1 MVEKIS
7 FTAKMKTL
15 LLARPDHSI
24 RLYENLR
31 KYPDLDI
38 KFHTFSAFKKDSWLS
53 QWKSYVNTVD
63 SEAEISYAFT
73 IFHRLLYFLHQ
84 HFFFD
89 YYNLENQVSEY
100 FYSKILQK
108 YTHSEIDIVHYW
120 SVYCHKSI
128 REFQR
133 INPHTKCLADV
144 YAAHPDYM
152 HNILAPEYEKHGLP
166 FENSY
171 FVRSRERD
179 LASLEGVENMV
190 VPSEYMAEMYR
201 HYYPK
206 ANVFVVN
213 YGLTNISKSDICIKD
228 DDISSKILKMVFVG
242 KISIEKGCIY
252 LLEAMKKLPN
262 TEFHLDI
269 IGDIEH
275 NQKAVFNPYFN
286 LLNVRFVG
294 QLPQNRIL
302 EILPEYHLFVLP
314 SLTDAYSLAVSEA
327 LSCKV
332 PVIVTENV
340 GNKDDIR
347 KFIIGD
353 VCEAQNVDALI
364 HSILKL
370 QDSAYRQFLR
380 ANIDNFIK
388 ENETKNYSSKVLKI
402 YQDLKEE
409 PCTFAS

>member
-1 MVEKIS
+1 
-7 FTAKMKTL
+7 MKTL

-31 KYPDLDI
+31 QYPDLDI
-38 KFHTFSAFKKDSWLS
+38 KFHTFNVFKKDSWLS

-63 SEAEISYAFT
+63 SEADISYAFT
-73 IFHRLLYFLHQ
+73 VFHRLLYLLHQ

-100 FYSKILQK
+100 FYRKILQK
-108 YTHSEIDIVHYW
+108 YSDSDIDIIHYW
-120 SVYCHKSI
+120 SVYCHQSI
-128 REFQR
+128 REFQS
-133 INPHTKCLADV
+133 INPQTKCLADV

-152 HNILAPEYEKHGLP
+152 RNILVPEYEKHSLP
-166 FENSY
+166 FGNSY
-171 FVRSRERD
+171 FVRGRERD
-179 LASLEGVENMV
+179 LASLEGVENMI
-190 VPSEYMAEMYR
+190 VPSKYMAEMYR
-201 HYYPK
+201 QYYPK
-206 ANVFVVN
+206 ANIFVAS
-213 YGLTNISKSDICIKD
+213 YGLSNSLKSNAYIQNKVKNEKKLRI
-228 DDISSKILKMVFVG
+228 VFVG

-252 LLEAMKKLPN
+252 LLEAMKKMSD
-262 TEFHLDI
+262 TELHLDI
-269 IGDIEH
+269 IGDIES
-275 NQKAVFNPYFN
+275 NQKAVFNPYFD
-286 LLNVRFVG
+286 LPNVRFVG

-327 LSCKV
+327 LACKV

-364 HSILKL
+364 DSILKYR
-370 QDSAYRQFLR
+370 DEEYRQFLR
-380 ANIDNFIK
+380 ANIDNFIQ
-388 ENETKNYSSKVLKI
+388 ENEANNYSSKVLKI
-402 YQDLKEE
+402 YQELKEQSRI
-409 PCTFAS
+409 FVS

>member
-1 MVEKIS
+1 MN
-7 FTAKMKTL
+7 TL

-31 KYPDLDI
+31 QYPDLNI

-63 SEAEISYAFT
+63 SEVDISYSFT
-73 IFHRLLYFLHQ
+73 VFHRLLYFLHQ

-100 FYSKILQK
+100 FYRKILQK
-108 YTHSEIDIVHYW
+108 YTHSEIDIIHYW
-120 SVYCHKSI
+120 SVYCYQSV

-133 INPHTKCLADV
+133 INPQTKCLADV
-144 YAAHPDYM
+144 YAAHPDRVR
-152 HNILAPEYEKHGLP
+152 NILAPEYEKHGLP

-190 VPSEYMAEMYR
+190 VPSEYMAEIYR
-201 HYYPK
+201 QYYPK
-206 ANVFVVN
+206 ANVFVAS
-213 YGLTNISKSDICIKD
+213 YGLPNSSKSNIYIQNKVENGR
-228 DDISSKILKMVFVG
+228 KLRLVFVG
-242 KISIEKGCIY
+242 KISIEKGCMY
-252 LLEAMKKLPN
+252 LLEAMKKLPS
-262 TEFHLDI
+262 TEFHLDM
-269 IGDIEH
+269 IGDIEA
-275 NQKAVFNPYFN
+275 NQKVVFNPYFN
-286 LLNVRFVG
+286 FPNVRFVG
-294 QLPQNRIL
+294 QLPKNRIL

-353 VCEAQNVDALI
+353 VCEAQIVDALI
-364 HSILKL
+364 ESILKY
-370 QDSAYRQFLR
+370 QNEEYRQFLR
-380 ANIDNFIK
+380 ANIDNFIQ
-388 ENETKNYSSKVLKI
+388 ENEANNYSSKVLKI
-402 YQDLKEE
+402 YQHLKEE
-409 PCTFAS
+409 SCIFV

>member
-1 MVEKIS
+1 MN
-7 FTAKMKTL
+7 TL

-31 KYPDLDI
+31 QDSDLDI
-38 KFHTFSAFKKDSWLS
+38 RLHTFSVFKKDSWLS

-63 SEAEISYAFT
+63 SEVDISYSFT
-73 IFHRLLYFLHQ
+73 VFHRLLYFLHQ

-100 FYSKILQK
+100 FYRKILQK

-120 SVYCHKSI
+120 SVYCHQSV

-133 INPHTKCLADV
+133 ISPQTKCLADV
-144 YAAHPDYM
+144 YASHPD
-152 HNILAPEYEKHGLP
+152 HVRNILASEYEKHGLS
-166 FENSY
+166 FKNSY

-201 HYYPK
+201 QYYPK
-206 ANVFVVN
+206 ANVFVAS
-213 YGLTNISKSDICIKD
+213 YGLPNSSKSNIYIQNKVENGR
-228 DDISSKILKMVFVG
+228 KLRLVFVG
-242 KISIEKGCIY
+242 KISIEKGCMY
-252 LLEAMKKLPN
+252 LLEAMKKLPS
-262 TEFHLDI
+262 TEFHLDM
-269 IGDIEH
+269 IGDIEA
-275 NQKAVFNPYFN
+275 NQKVVFNPYFN
-286 LLNVRFVG
+286 LPNVHFVG
-294 QLPQNRIL
+294 QLPKNRIL
-302 EILPEYHLFVLP
+302 EILPDYHFFVLP

-353 VCEAQNVDALI
+353 ICEAQNVDALI
-364 HSILKL
+364 ESILKY
-370 QDSAYRQFLR
+370 QNEEYRQFLR
-380 ANIDNFIK
+380 ANIDNFIQ
-388 ENETKNYSSKVLKI
+388 ENEANNYSSKVLKI
-402 YQDLKEE
+402 YQHLKEE
-409 PCTFAS
+409 SCIFV

>member
-1 MVEKIS
+1 
-7 FTAKMKTL
+7 MKTL

-24 RLYENLR
+24 RLYEDLR
-31 KYPDLDI
+31 QYPNLDI
-38 KFHTFSAFKKDSWLS
+38 KFHTFSAFKKNSWLS

-63 SEAEISYAFT
+63 SEAGISYAFT

-100 FYSKILQK
+100 FYRKALQK

-120 SVYCHKSI
+120 SVYCHQAI
-128 REFQR
+128 REFQS
-133 INPHTKCLADV
+133 INPQITFLADV
-144 YAAHPDYM
+144 YAAHPDHV
-152 HNILAPEYEKHGLP
+152 HNILAPEYEKHDLP
-166 FENSY
+166 FGNSY

-190 VPSEYMAEMYR
+190 VPSEYMAKMYR

-206 ANVFVVN
+206 ANIFVAS
-213 YGLTNISKSDICIKD
+213 YGLNTSISNNCIQYN
-228 DDISSKILKMVFVG
+228 DISPKILKIVFVG

-252 LLEAMKKLPN
+252 LLEAMKKLSN

-269 IGDIEH
+269 IGDIEA

-286 LLNVRFVG
+286 LPNVRFVG

-302 EILPEYHLFVLP
+302 EILSEYHLFVLP

-340 GNKDDIR
+340 GNKGDIR

-353 VCEAQNVDALI
+353 VCEAQNIDALI
-364 HSILKL
+364 ASILKF
-370 QDSAYRQFLR
+370 QDEEYCQFLR
-380 ANIDNFIK
+380 ANINNFIK
-388 ENETKNYSSKVLKI
+388 ENKVNNYSSKVLKI

-409 PCTFAS
+409 SRIFVS

>member
-1 MVEKIS
+1 
-7 FTAKMKTL
+7 MKTL

-24 RLYENLR
+24 SLYENLR
-31 KYPDLDI
+31 QYPDLDI

-53 QWKSYVNTVD
+53 QWRSYVNTVD
-63 SEAEISYAFT
+63 SEVDISYAFT

-100 FYSKILQK
+100 FYRKILQK
-108 YTHSEIDIVHYW
+108 YTHSEIDIIHYW
-120 SVYCHKSI
+120 SVYCHQAV
-128 REFQR
+128 REFQS
-133 INPHTKCLADV
+133 INPRITFLADV
-144 YAAHPDYM
+144 YAAHPD
-152 HNILAPEYEKHGLP
+152 HVRNILAPEYEKHGLP
-166 FENSY
+166 FGNSY

-206 ANVFVVN
+206 ANIFVAS
-213 YGLTNISKSDICIKD
+213 YGLSNSSKSNICLQNNAKL
-228 DDISSKILKMVFVG
+228 SKKLNFVFVG

-269 IGDIEH
+269 IGDIES

-286 LLNVRFVG
+286 LPNVRFVG
-294 QLPQNRIL
+294 QLPKNRIL
-302 EILPEYHLFVLP
+302 EILPNYHLCVLP

-347 KFIIGD
+347 KFIIGE
-353 VCEAQNVDALI
+353 VCEAHNVDALI
-364 HSILKL
+364 HSILKFR
-370 QDSAYRQFLR
+370 DSAYCQFLR
-380 ANIDNFIK
+380 ANIDNFIQ
-388 ENETKNYSSKVLKI
+388 ENQTNNYSSKVLKI
-402 YQDLKEE
+402 YQHLKEE
-409 PCTFAS
+409 SCIFVS

>member
-1 MVEKIS
+1 
-7 FTAKMKTL
+7 MKTL

-31 KYPDLDI
+31 QYSDLDI

-63 SEAEISYAFT
+63 SEADISYAFT
-73 IFHRLLYFLHQ
+73 VFHRLLYFLHQ

-100 FYSKILQK
+100 FYRKILQK
-108 YTHSEIDIVHYW
+108 YTHSDFDIIHYW
-120 SVYCHKSI
+120 SVYCHQSV
-128 REFQR
+128 RAFQR
-133 INPHTKCLADV
+133 INPQTKLLADV

-152 HNILAPEYEKHGLP
+152 HNILAPEYEKYGLP
-166 FENSY
+166 FKNSY

-201 HYYPK
+201 QYYPK
-206 ANVFVVN
+206 ANIFVAS
-213 YGLTNISKSDICIKD
+213 YGLNTSISNICIQYN
-228 DDISSKILKMVFVG
+228 DITSKILKIVYVG

-252 LLEAMKKLPN
+252 LLEAIKKLPN

-269 IGDIEH
+269 IGDIEA
-275 NQKAVFNPYFN
+275 NQKVVFNPYFN
-286 LLNVRFVG
+286 LPNVRFVG

-302 EILPEYHLFVLP
+302 EILSEYHLFVLP

-332 PVIVTENV
+332 PVVVTENV

-353 VCEAQNVDALI
+353 VCEAQNVDALVE
-364 HSILKL
+364 SILKF
-370 QDSAYRQFLR
+370 QDSGYRQFLR
-380 ANIDNFIK
+380 TNIDDFIQ
-388 ENETKNYSSKVLKI
+388 ENETNNYSSKVMKI
-402 YQDLKEE
+402 YQHLKEE
-409 PCTFAS
+409 SCTFVS

>member
-1 MVEKIS
+1 MVEKNI
-7 FTAKMKTL
+7 FHQKMKTL

-24 RLYENLR
+24 CLYENLR
-31 KYPDLDI
+31 QYSDLDI

-63 SEAEISYAFT
+63 SEADISYAFT

-89 YYNLENQVSEY
+89 YYNLENQISEY
-100 FYSKILQK
+100 FYNKILQK

-120 SVYCHKSI
+120 SIYCHKSI
-128 REFQR
+128 REFQKR
-133 INPHTKCLADV
+133 NPQTKFLADV
-144 YAAHPDYM
+144 YAAHPD
-152 HNILAPEYEKHGLP
+152 HVCNILAPEYEKHRLP

-201 HYYPK
+201 HYYTK
-206 ANVFVVN
+206 ANIFVVS
-213 YGLTNISKSDICIKD
+213 YGLNTSISNNCIQYN
-228 DDISSKILKMVFVG
+228 DISPKILKIVYLG
-242 KISIEKGCIY
+242 KISIEKGCFY
-252 LLEAMKKLPN
+252 LLEAMNMLPN

-269 IGDIEH
+269 IGDIEA

-286 LLNVRFVG
+286 LPNVRFVG
-294 QLPQNRIL
+294 QLSKNHIL
-302 EILPEYHLFVLP
+302 EILPEYHLCVLP

-327 LSCKV
+327 LSCKI
-332 PVIVTENV
+332 PVIVTECV

-353 VCEAQNVDALI
+353 VCEAQNVDALVA
-364 HSILKL
+364 SILKFR
-370 QDSAYRQFLR
+370 DEEYRQFLR
-380 ANIDNFIK
+380 ANIDNFIQ
-388 ENETKNYSSKVLKI
+388 ENKVNNYSSKVLKI
-402 YQDLKEE
+402 YQHLNEGSRI
-409 PCTFAS
+409 FAS

>member
-1 MVEKIS
+1 
-7 FTAKMKTL
+7 MKNL

-31 KYPDLDI
+31 QYPDLDI

-63 SEAEISYAFT
+63 SEADISYAFT
-73 IFHRLLYFLHQ
+73 VFHRLLYFLHQ

-100 FYSKILQK
+100 FYRKILQK
-108 YTHSEIDIVHYW
+108 YTHSDIDIIHYW
-120 SVYCHKSI
+120 SVYCHQSV
-128 REFQR
+128 RAFQR
-133 INPHTKCLADV
+133 INPQTKLLADV

-152 HNILAPEYEKHGLP
+152 RNILAPEYEKHGLP
-166 FENSY
+166 FGNSY
-171 FVRSRERD
+171 SVRSRERD
-179 LASLEGVENMV
+179 LASLEDVENMV

-201 HYYPK
+201 QYYPK
-206 ANVFVVN
+206 ANIFVAS
-213 YGLTNISKSDICIKD
+213 YGLNTSISNNCIQKND
-228 DDISSKILKMVFVG
+228 MSPKILKMVFVG

-252 LLEAMKKLPN
+252 LLEAIKKLPN

-269 IGDIEH
+269 IGDIEA
-275 NQKAVFNPYFN
+275 NQKTIFNPYFN
-286 LLNVRFVG
+286 LPNVRFVG
-294 QLPQNRIL
+294 QLPKNRIL
-302 EILPEYHLFVLP
+302 EILPNYHLCVLP

-332 PVIVTENV
+332 PVVVTENV

-364 HSILKL
+364 DSILKF
-370 QDSAYRQFLR
+370 QDEEYRQFLR
-380 ANIDNFIK
+380 VNIDTFIQ
-388 ENETKNYSSKVLKI
+388 ENETSNYSSKVLKI
-402 YQDLKEE
+402 YQHLKEE
-409 PCTFAS
+409 SCIFVP